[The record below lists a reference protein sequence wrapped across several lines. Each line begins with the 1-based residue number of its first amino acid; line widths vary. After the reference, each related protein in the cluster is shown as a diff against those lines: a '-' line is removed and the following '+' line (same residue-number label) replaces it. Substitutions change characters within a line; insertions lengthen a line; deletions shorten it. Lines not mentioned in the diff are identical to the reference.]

1 MQNYARFA
9 DNEAIKKNLTRVDR
23 SLEVNKSGIPF
34 FHDDDNIYVDTS
46 EAHNLVIG
54 STGSGKTQTTV
65 LPQLRLSLLAGE
77 SMVVV
82 DEMGDVYSRLGAE
95 LKKNK
100 YKVQIINFQDTSKSN
115 NFNPLLAPYKLY
127 KNKRQDDAFKM
138 LEDIA
143 DIIYKVEGRDM
154 DPFWINSAKNYFVG
168 LCLYLFEKA
177 KPEEISFNSIF
188 EIALQIEEK
197 GKAKEILEDLPST
210 SPAAI
215 NLSGTLLAPTETR
228 GGIVSVFKQILNS
241 IISRTQLSSLLSS
254 SDVDLENL
262 LEDKF
267 AIFIIGEPHGI
278 VSKFESMIINEIYDL
293 TNVQGRRSKR
303 LNVILD
309 RFTELEPITSFHN
322 ILSRSRSLNIRF
334 TLLID
339 SYTSLELVYGR
350 EESIQIIN
358 NIASI
363 IYLLSTDDNTVRKM
377 SRFIGEQAPD
387 VPLVSPQEL
396 KTLKMFEAIIVKTRE
411 YPIKTKLLP
420 DFQIPWNMSE
430 EEMEFP
436 TRKETDLKIYKI

>member
-1 MQNYARFA
+1 MQEYARFA
-9 DNEAIKKNLTRVDR
+9 DSDEVKKNLTKMNKDTEIV
-23 SLEVNKSGIPF
+23 KSGIPY
-34 FHDDDNIYVDTS
+34 FHDDDYVYVDTS
-46 EAHNLVIG
+46 DAHNIVVG

-77 SMVVV
+77 SIVVV
-82 DEMGDVYSRLGAE
+82 DEMGDIYSRLGSE
-95 LKKNK
+95 LKKRK

-127 KNKRQDDAFKM
+127 KNKHQDDAFKM

-143 DIIYKVEGRDM
+143 GIIYKTEGKDM
-154 DPFWINSAKNYFVG
+154 DPFWINSARDYFMG

-177 KPEEISFNSIF
+177 KPEEINFNSIF
-188 EIALQIEEK
+188 ELALQIEEK

-228 GGIVSVFKQILNS
+228 GGIVSVFKQVLNS
-241 IISRTQLSSLLSS
+241 IISRTQLSSLLAS
-254 SDVDLENL
+254 SDIDLDDL
-262 LEDKF
+262 LKDQF
-267 AIFIIGEPHGI
+267 AIFIVGEPHGI
-278 VSKFESMIINEIYDL
+278 ISKFESMLINEIYDVI
-293 TNVQGRRSKR
+293 NIQSRRSKR
-303 LNVILD
+303 VNVILD

-322 ILSRSRSLNIRF
+322 ILSRSRALNIRF

-358 NIASI
+358 NVASI

-377 SRFIGEQAPD
+377 SNFIGEQAPNI
-387 VPLVSPQEL
+387 PLVSPQEL

-411 YPIKTKLLP
+411 YPIKTKLIP
-420 DFQIPWNMSE
+420 DFKITWKMDEKEQGY
-430 EEMEFP
+430 P
-436 TRKETDLKIYKI
+436 TRKEADIKIYKI